1 MKKSTVISIISVVL
15 IIPILFGV
23 YTENFIVRDADL
35 YTILLLIL
43 GFSLLLFIGKIIN
56 YFGFNNYDI
65 ELMRRHDVIN
75 AFINNN
81 RIVLWIFFPVTMI
94 MEELIFRYYL
104 ISFLATTL
112 QLKIILSILISSIAF
127 SLYHIHTWFSY
138 KSQAILL
145 INLSYTLLLGLY
157 LGYLFYTLGFIVCIL
172 IHYLIALYLYYNLYR
187 KNFRKI

>member
-23 YTENFIVRDADL
+23 YTENFIVRYADL

-81 RIVLWIFFPVTMI
+81 RIVLWIFFPITMI
-94 MEELIFRYYL
+94 MEELIFRYYSL
-104 ISFLATTL
+104 SFLATTL
-112 QLKIILSILISSIAF
+112 QLKLILSILISSIAF

-145 INLSYTLLLGLY
+145 INLSYTLLLGFY
-157 LGYLFYTLGFIVCIL
+157 LGCLFYTLGFIVCIL

>member
-23 YTENFIVRDADL
+23 YTENFIVRYADL

-112 QLKIILSILISSIAF
+112 QLKLILSILISSIAF

-157 LGYLFYTLGFIVCIL
+157 LGYLFFTLGFVVCIL

>member
-157 LGYLFYTLGFIVCIL
+157 LGYLFFTLGFIVCIL

>member
-23 YTENFIVRDADL
+23 YTENFIVRYADL

-56 YFGFNNYDI
+56 FFGFNNYDI

-81 RIVLWIFFPVTMI
+81 RIVLWIFFPITMI
-94 MEELIFRYYL
+94 MEELIFRYYSL
-104 ISFLATTL
+104 SFLATTL
-112 QLKIILSILISSIAF
+112 QLKLILSILISSIAF

-157 LGYLFYTLGFIVCIL
+157 LGYLFYTLGFIICIL

>member
-56 YFGFNNYDI
+56 YFGFKNYDI

-81 RIVLWIFFPVTMI
+81 RIVLWIFFPITMI

-104 ISFLATTL
+104 ISFLSTTL
-112 QLKIILSILISSIAF
+112 QLKIILSILISSMAF

>member
-15 IIPILFGV
+15 IVPILFGL

-56 YFGFNNYDI
+56 FFGFNNYDI

-112 QLKIILSILISSIAF
+112 QLKLILSILISSIAF

-157 LGYLFYTLGFIVCIL
+157 LGYLFFTLGFVVCIL

>member
-15 IIPILFGV
+15 IVPILFGL

-112 QLKIILSILISSIAF
+112 QLKLILSILISSIAF

-145 INLSYTLLLGLY
+145 INLSYTLLLGFY
-157 LGYLFYTLGFIVCIL
+157 LGCLFYTLGFIVCIL

>member
-1 MKKSTVISIISVVL
+1 MKKSTVISSISIVL

-81 RIVLWIFFPVTMI
+81 RIVL
-94 MEELIFRYYL
+94 
-104 ISFLATTL
+104 
-112 QLKIILSILISSIAF
+112 
-127 SLYHIHTWFSY
+127 
-138 KSQAILL
+138 
-145 INLSYTLLLGLY
+145 
-157 LGYLFYTLGFIVCIL
+157 
-172 IHYLIALYLYYNLYR
+172 
-187 KNFRKI
+187 

>member
-15 IIPILFGV
+15 IVPILFGL

-56 YFGFNNYDI
+56 FFGFNNYDI

-112 QLKIILSILISSIAF
+112 QLKLILSILISSIAF

-145 INLSYTLLLGLY
+145 INLSYTLLLGFY
-157 LGYLFYTLGFIVCIL
+157 LGCLFYTLGFIVCIL

>member
-23 YTENFIVRDADL
+23 YTENFIVRYADL

-56 YFGFNNYDI
+56 FFGFNNYDI

-112 QLKIILSILISSIAF
+112 QLKLILSILISSIAF

-157 LGYLFYTLGFIVCIL
+157 LGYLFFTLGFVVCIL

>member
-65 ELMRRHDVIN
+65 DLMRRHDVIN

-81 RIVLWIFFPVTMI
+81 RIVLWIFFPITMI

-138 KSQAILL
+138 KSQTILL

>member
-35 YTILLLIL
+35 YTILLLIP

-56 YFGFNNYDI
+56 YFGFKNYDI

-81 RIVLWIFFPVTMI
+81 RIVLWIFFPITMI

-104 ISFLATTL
+104 ISFLSTTL
-112 QLKIILSILISSIAF
+112 QLKIILSILISSMAF

>member
-1 MKKSTVISIISVVL
+1 MKKSTVISIISIVL

-81 RIVLWIFFPVTMI
+81 RIVLWIFFPITMI

>member
-56 YFGFNNYDI
+56 FFGFNNYDI
-65 ELMRRHDVIN
+65 EIMRRHDVIN

>member
-15 IIPILFGV
+15 IVPILFGL

-56 YFGFNNYDI
+56 FFGFNNYDI

-75 AFINNN
+75 AFINSN

-112 QLKIILSILISSIAF
+112 QLKLILSILISSIAF

-145 INLSYTLLLGLY
+145 INLSYTLLLGFY
-157 LGYLFYTLGFIVCIL
+157 LGCLFYTLGFIVCIL